1 MGQITSLLKP
11 AAVLPKQALPTRMV
25 HAAGQATADDS
36 PVLHAAIEFAGQIRV
51 ASDEIERSRRLPP
64 GIAAAMKEGGVFG
77 MGMPRSWG
85 GPELDPLT
93 QFRVIEA
100 LAMAD
105 GSVGW
110 CAMIGCDGGYVT
122 SFLDQ
127 DVARAMYPDL
137 LMATGAAATTTG
149 QAVWVPGGYRVSG
162 RFPFVSGCH
171 HCEWLWLGCTV
182 IENGV
187 GRVDGNGVP
196 ETRQCFVRLSQC
208 EILDTWHTTGLCG
221 TGSND
226 VVVRDEFVEEDRT
239 FSFQDPKLVKRPG
252 PLYAFPFMFMAKGAA
267 PAFGIARHAIDAVI
281 ESVAQKP
288 ARRYTVGESIEA
300 PKLLRDD
307 AYAQEAVGRAETLLA
322 AARAYF
328 FQVMGDLWATLLDGG
343 QPSDGQIA
351 LFTSAYTHIVG
362 VCVDVVQL
370 VYKAAGGSAVYQK
383 GPLDRCLR
391 DVLTMNQHVI
401 GTLRTYEMAGRLLL
415 GLEPLRWLFFKNHSV
430 TRCVKQQA
438 VACFEAAQR
447 AKPVPEAPLRQP
459 SGEAEL
465 WEAGAVSKPAGCAIC
480 QTRNQRNRSSQDWLP
495 A

>member
-1 MGQITSLLKP
+1 MDQRTSAPQP
-11 AAVLPKQALPTRMV
+11 AAVLPKQALPTRMI

-36 PVLHAAIEFAGQIRV
+36 PVLHAAIGLTQQIRAV
-51 ASDEIERSRRLPP
+51 SDEIERSRRLPQ
-64 GIAAAMKEGGVFG
+64 GLAAAMKDAGVFG
-77 MGMPRSWG
+77 MAMPRSWG

-100 LAMAD
+100 LAMAE

-110 CAMIGCDGGYVT
+110 CAMIGCDGGYIT
-122 SFLDQ
+122 AFLDQ
-127 DVARAMYPDL
+127 DIARAMYPDL
-137 LMATGAAATTTG
+137 LVATGAAATTTG
-149 QAVWVPGGYRVSG
+149 QAVRVPGGYRVSG

-171 HCEWLWLGCTV
+171 HCEWLWLGCAV
-182 IENGV
+182 LENGV
-187 GRVDGNGVP
+187 ARLDGNGVP
-196 ETRQCFVRLSQC
+196 ETRQCFLRLSQC
-208 EILDTWHTTGLCG
+208 EILDTWHTTGLRG

-226 VVVRDEFVEEDRT
+226 VLVRDEFVGEDLT

-267 PAFGIARHAIDAVI
+267 PALGIARHAIDAVI
-281 ESVAQKP
+281 ESAAQKL
-288 ARRYTVGESIEA
+288 ARRYTVGERIEA

-307 AYAQEAVGRAETLLA
+307 VYVQEAVGRAETLLA

-343 QPSDGQIA
+343 QPSDRQIA

-391 DVLTMNQHVI
+391 DVLTMNQHVV

-415 GLEPLRWLFFKNHSV
+415 GLEPLRWLF
-430 TRCVKQQA
+430 
-438 VACFEAAQR
+438 
-447 AKPVPEAPLRQP
+447 
-459 SGEAEL
+459 
-465 WEAGAVSKPAGCAIC
+465 
-480 QTRNQRNRSSQDWLP
+480 
-495 A
+495 